1 MLEREI
7 GGKEQISEMGIER
20 GRERGRE
27 KREIREMAVQEFY
40 FLHYI
45 FTFSV
50 STLIHLFGLLLI
62 IYHTLNKTS
71 FLKD

>member
-7 GGKEQISEMGIER
+7 GGKGEIGEMGIER
-20 GRERGRE
+20 GRERCRE
-27 KREIREMAVQEFY
+27 KREIRETAVQE

-50 STLIHLFGLLLI
+50 STLIHKLGLLLI
-62 IYHTLNKTS
+62 ICHTLNKSS

>member
-27 KREIREMAVQEFY
+27 KREILLPT
-40 FLHYI
+40 LHIYI
-45 FTFSV
+45 
-50 STLIHLFGLLLI
+50 
-62 IYHTLNKTS
+62 
-71 FLKD
+71 

>member
-27 KREIREMAVQEFY
+27 KREIRETAVREFY
-40 FLHYI
+40 FIHYI
-45 FTFSV
+45 FTFSD
-50 STLIHLFGLLLI
+50 TLIRVAFDYIPHLE
-62 IYHTLNKTS
+62 
-71 FLKD
+71 

>member
-7 GGKEQISEMGIER
+7 GGKGEIGEMGIER
-20 GRERGRE
+20 GRERCRE
-27 KREIREMAVQEFY
+27 KREIRETAVQEFY

-50 STLIHLFGLLLI
+50 STLIH
-62 IYHTLNKTS
+62 
-71 FLKD
+71 

>member
-7 GGKEQISEMGIER
+7 GGKGEIGEMGIER
-20 GRERGRE
+20 GRKRCRE
-27 KREIREMAVQEFY
+27 KREIRETAVQKFY

-50 STLIHLFGLLLI
+50 STLIHLLGLLLI